1 MKTFRFIPVSLSG
14 RLLTLLICGLLII
27 QTGTFYWLKNIQFQ
41 ALFHGVTGDRARVVT
56 LTYSFLAQLTP
67 PERAAFMPKLRF
79 FSHRF
84 ALAQDPGF
92 ENGTDEYSDIF
103 YSRVRAL
110 SLAVIHGPDVPYRK
124 PLPPGASEPDIRA
137 RVDRFD
143 INWAFRFSDT
153 LQQERREIVFA
164 AKAAIAFDDGTWL
177 TAEFTTLPA
186 LSGNL
191 FGFAAAL
198 AAQFMLQVLLAFVA
212 IRYLTT
218 PLRQLALAADKLSP
232 DDPEC
237 PPLPR
242 KGPSEVL
249 YAAKT
254 FKAMHA
260 RIRAFVNERMSLLAS
275 LSHDL
280 RSPVARLRVQIEK
293 EPQLEDRRLMLDALD
308 DLQQLMEDTI
318 NLARCGQNREPA
330 VPLNMGSLVESVAHD
345 YMDAGKNVR
354 LEGNSQGCCLVRISA
369 LRRCLENLIDNALRY
384 GKSACIRLEEDENAV
399 RISILD
405 DGPGIPEEHFE
416 SVFQPFYRLERSRN
430 KTTGGTGLGLTIAQ
444 GLARLHGSEIKLANR
459 PEGGLCVS
467 FSLLIWQASNGG
479 SESTAGRG

>member
-1 MKTFRFIPVSLSG
+1 MFRFIPASFSG
-14 RLLTLLICGLLII
+14 RLMALLIGGLLII
-27 QTGTFYWLKNIQFQ
+27 QVSSYYYFQ
-41 ALFHGVTGDRARVVT
+41 SIRSLGFFKRLSCEMAQDTSS
-56 LTYSFLAQLTP
+56 TYNFMMQLTP
-67 PERAAFMPKLRF
+67 QERITFVTKLKF
-79 FSHRF
+79 DTHQFIIV
-84 ALAQDPGF
+84 
-92 ENGTDEYSDIF
+92 ENPDFYNGADEYSEYF
-103 YSRVRAL
+103 NT
-110 SLAVIHGPDVPYRK
+110 SLQLLLPYFDDHNPNNNMATPHVNSK
-124 PLPPGASEPDIRA
+124 QTIRT
-137 RVDRFD
+137 RVDRFGV
-143 INWAFRFSDT
+143 NWSFT
-153 LQQERREIVFA
+153 LRELFPQTSKLVGNIIS
-164 AKAAIAFDDGTWL
+164 AKAAIPFDDGTWL
-177 TAEFTTLPA
+177 SVEFNSWRAFTSTFLVTVV
-186 LSGNL
+186 L
-191 FGFAAAL
+191 FIQL
-198 AAQFMLQVLLAFVA
+198 LLQVLLAYVA
-212 IRYLTT
+212 IRYLTS
-218 PLRQLALAADKLSP
+218 PLRQLAFAADKLSP

-249 YAAKT
+249 HAAQT

-318 NLARCGQNREPA
+318 DLARCGQNREPA

-354 LEGNSQGCCLVRISA
+354 LEGESRSCCLVRISA
-369 LRRCLENLIDNALRY
+369 IRRCLENLIDNALRY
-384 GKSACIRLEEDENAV
+384 GKSACIRLEEDENAI